1 MRTPLP
7 PGSKQPIAFRQE
19 ARVLLAR
26 ADGHKKGPFPN
37 LKDGF
42 MNELYTTMP
51 VDVFGRSAATGS
63 FEAASLNSLIGTK
76 VSRSGDSLSGDLSL
90 DGHRLKQVPHEPT
103 AATDGAAA
111 SFVIAGDIAVKDAA
125 VLRSGVQTMTGNLDL
140 DSHYITNVIDPA
152 NQQDAATKNY
162 VDNQSGLRVL
172 KTGDTMTG
180 DLVLSS
186 GATLNIGMSAG
197 ESEISIQQAHFLTDG
212 TEDYGTRT
220 RMPGHSDVYTQ
231 LGWTAG
237 GLTMHSISPRGASA
251 IYTVGSAGLRLKFW
265 PSHDDDATTAEFVRR
280 EDGFRVSKNGDTMAG
295 ALAMGGNAI
304 TGLADPSGN
313 QDAATKS
320 YVDAHAAAARSAV
333 ATPVCGPAIF
343 RQQLLEVGALLAKI
357 PLSVVGASASGIILA
372 DPTTIHITT
381 GGLYRFEVCG
391 CCVATAP
398 PALARPGVCSEGLI
412 RVGTPTH
419 TICWTPVGGDRNTS
433 FSRFMYY
440 RVANGENV
448 SLKCQKT
455 GTGPLNIAVWLSV
468 RPI

>member
-1 MRTPLP
+1 MSVDSRH
-7 PGSKQPIAFRQE
+7 
-19 ARVLLAR
+19 V
-26 ADGHKKGPFPN
+26 
-37 LKDGF
+37 
-42 MNELYTTMP
+42 MP
-51 VDVFGRSAATGS
+51 VDVFGRSATTSS
-63 FEAASLNSLIGTK
+63 FEAASLISLIGTK
-76 VSRSGDSLSGDLSL
+76 VSRSGDNLSGDLSL
-90 DGHRLKQVPHEPT
+90 DGHRLKQIPHEPT
-103 AATDGAAA
+103 DTTDGAAV

-140 DSHYITNVIDPA
+140 DSHYIKNVVDPA
-152 NQQDAATKNY
+152 NRQDAATKSY
-162 VDNQSGLRVL
+162 VDTQHALNVQ

-237 GLTMHSISPRGASA
+237 GLTMHSISPRGVSA

-265 PSHDDDATTAEFVRR
+265 PRHDEDATTTEFVRR

-333 ATPVCGPAIF
+333 VCGPAIF
-343 RQQLLEVGALLAKI
+343 RQRLFSLRWHRNAAHPRSEQDWSWLELKTARKL
-357 PLSVVGASASGIILA
+357 
-372 DPTTIHITT
+372 ITRT
-381 GGLYRFEVCG
+381 WSK
-391 CCVATAP
+391 P
-398 PALARPGVCSEGLI
+398 K
-412 RVGTPTH
+412 
-419 TICWTPVGGDRNTS
+419 
-433 FSRFMYY
+433 
-440 RVANGENV
+440 NG
-448 SLKCQKT
+448 QQ
-455 GTGPLNIAVWLSV
+455 I
-468 RPI
+468 

>member
-1 MRTPLP
+1 
-7 PGSKQPIAFRQE
+7 
-19 ARVLLAR
+19 
-26 ADGHKKGPFPN
+26 
-37 LKDGF
+37 
-42 MNELYTTMP
+42 MP
-51 VDVFGRSAATGS
+51 VDVFGRSATTSS
-63 FEAASLNSLIGTK
+63 FEAASLISLIGTK

-90 DGHRLKQVPHEPT
+90 DGHRLKQIPHEPT
-103 AATDGAAA
+103 ATTDGAAA
-111 SFVIAGDIAVKDAA
+111 SFVIAGDIAVKNAA
-125 VLRSGVQTMTGNLDL
+125 VLRSGAQTMTGNLDL
-140 DSHYITNVIDPA
+140 DSHYINNVVDPA
-152 NQQDAATKNY
+152 NQQDAATKGY
-162 VDNQSGLRVL
+162 VDSQNGLRVL

-180 DLVLSS
+180 ALVLSS

-251 IYTVGSAGLRLKFW
+251 IYTVDSAGLRLKFW
-265 PSHDDDATTAEFVRR
+265 PSHDEDATTAEFVRR
-280 EDGFRVSKNGDTMAG
+280 EDGFRVFKNGDTMAG

-304 TGLADPSGN
+304 TGLANPSGN

-320 YVDAHAAAARSAV
+320 YVDAIALTAMQDKRAARSAV
-333 ATPVCGPAIF
+333 VCGPALGAVF
-343 RQQLLEVGALLAKI
+343 RQHLLAVGALLAKI
-357 PLSVVGASASGIILA
+357 PLSVLGAAVSGIILA

-391 CCVATAP
+391 RCVAP
-398 PALARPGVCSEGLI
+398 PALARPGVYPEGLI
-412 RVGTPTH
+412 RVETPTH

-455 GTGPLNIAVWLSV
+455 GTGPLNIAVWLTVESMT
-468 RPI
+468 I

>member
-1 MRTPLP
+1 
-7 PGSKQPIAFRQE
+7 
-19 ARVLLAR
+19 
-26 ADGHKKGPFPN
+26 
-37 LKDGF
+37 

-90 DGHRLKQVPHEPT
+90 DGHRLKQIPHEPT

-455 GTGPLNIAVWLSV
+455 GTGPLYIAVWLTV
-468 RPI
+468 CPFKR

>member
-1 MRTPLP
+1 M
-7 PGSKQPIAFRQE
+7 S
-19 ARVLLAR
+19 
-26 ADGHKKGPFPN
+26 
-37 LKDGF
+37 
-42 MNELYTTMP
+42 
-51 VDVFGRSAATGS
+51 VDSHHACRRS
-63 FEAASLNSLIGTK
+63 
-76 VSRSGDSLSGDLSL
+76 
-90 DGHRLKQVPHEPT
+90 LKQIPHEPT
-103 AATDGAAA
+103 DTTDGAAV

-125 VLRSGVQTMTGNLDL
+125 VLRSGVQTMIGNLDL
-140 DSHYITNVIDPA
+140 DSHYIKNVIDPA

-231 LGWTAG
+231 LGWTVG

-455 GTGPLNIAVWLSV
+455 GTGPLNIAVWLTV
-468 RPI
+468 CPFKR

>member
-1 MRTPLP
+1 
-7 PGSKQPIAFRQE
+7 
-19 ARVLLAR
+19 
-26 ADGHKKGPFPN
+26 
-37 LKDGF
+37 

-90 DGHRLKQVPHEPT
+90 DGHRLKQIPHEPT

-212 TEDYGTRT
+212 TEYYGTRT

-433 FSRFMYY
+433 FSLH
-440 RVANGENV
+440 VLSG
-448 SLKCQKT
+448 CQ
-455 GTGPLNIAVWLSV
+455 
-468 RPI
+468 R

>member
-1 MRTPLP
+1 
-7 PGSKQPIAFRQE
+7 
-19 ARVLLAR
+19 
-26 ADGHKKGPFPN
+26 
-37 LKDGF
+37 

>member
-1 MRTPLP
+1 
-7 PGSKQPIAFRQE
+7 
-19 ARVLLAR
+19 
-26 ADGHKKGPFPN
+26 
-37 LKDGF
+37 
-42 MNELYTTMP
+42 MP
-51 VDVFGRSAATGS
+51 VDVFGRSATTSS
-63 FEAASLNSLIGTK
+63 FEAASLISLIGTK
-76 VSRSGDSLSGDLSL
+76 VSRSGDNLSGDLSL
-90 DGHRLKQVPHEPT
+90 DGHRLKQIPHEPT
-103 AATDGAAA
+103 DTTDGAAV

-125 VLRSGVQTMTGNLDL
+125 VLRSGVQTMIGNLDL
-140 DSHYITNVIDPA
+140 DSHYIKNVIDPA

-162 VDNQSGLRVL
+162 VDTQHALNVQ

-237 GLTMHSISPRGASA
+237 GLTMHSISPRGARA

-265 PSHDDDATTAEFVRR
+265 PRHDEDATTAEFVRR

-320 YVDAHAAAARSAV
+320 YVDAHVAMRSAAARSAV
-333 ATPVCGPAIF
+333 VCGPAIF
-343 RQQLLEVGALLAKI
+343 RQRILEVGAMLAKI
-357 PLSVVGASASGIILA
+357 PLSVVGTAASGIILA

-381 GGLYRFEVCG
+381 GRLYRFEVCG

-398 PALARPGVCSEGLI
+398 PAPGVCSEGLI

>member
-1 MRTPLP
+1 
-7 PGSKQPIAFRQE
+7 
-19 ARVLLAR
+19 
-26 ADGHKKGPFPN
+26 
-37 LKDGF
+37 

-455 GTGPLNIAVWLSV
+455 GTGPLYIAVWLTV
-468 RPI
+468 CPFKR

>member
-1 MRTPLP
+1 MR
-7 PGSKQPIAFRQE
+7 
-19 ARVLLAR
+19 
-26 ADGHKKGPFPN
+26 
-37 LKDGF
+37 
-42 MNELYTTMP
+42 YTAMP
-51 VDVFGRSAATGS
+51 VDVFGRSATATS
-63 FEAASLNSLIGTK
+63 FEAASLISLIGTK
-76 VSRSGDSLSGDLSL
+76 VSRSGDNLSGDLSL
-90 DGHRLKQVPHEPT
+90 DGHRLKQIPHEPT
-103 AATDGAAA
+103 DTTDGAAV

-125 VLRSGVQTMTGNLDL
+125 VLRSGAQTMTGNLDL
-140 DSHYITNVIDPA
+140 DSHYINNVVDPA
-152 NQQDAATKNY
+152 NQQDAATKGY
-162 VDNQSGLRVL
+162 VDTQHALNVQ

-237 GLTMHSISPRGASA
+237 GLTMYSISPRGASA

-265 PSHDDDATTAEFVRR
+265 PRHDEDATTAEFVRR

-320 YVDAHAAAARSAV
+320 YVDAHAAMRSAAV
-333 ATPVCGPAIF
+333 YGPAIF
-343 RQQLLEVGALLAKI
+343 RQQLLAVGTLLAKI
-357 PLSVVGASASGIILA
+357 PLSVVGAAASGIILA

-391 CCVATAP
+391 RCVAP
-398 PALARPGVCSEGLI
+398 PALARPGVCPEGLI
-412 RVGTPTH
+412 RVETPTH
-419 TICWTPVGGDRNTS
+419 TICWTPVGGDRHTS
-433 FSRFMYY
+433 FSRSMYY

>member
-1 MRTPLP
+1 
-7 PGSKQPIAFRQE
+7 
-19 ARVLLAR
+19 
-26 ADGHKKGPFPN
+26 
-37 LKDGF
+37 
-42 MNELYTTMP
+42 MP
-51 VDVFGRSAATGS
+51 VDVFGRSATATS
-63 FEAASLNSLIGTK
+63 FEAASLISLIGTK
-76 VSRSGDSLSGDLSL
+76 VSRSGDNLSGDLSL
-90 DGHRLKQVPHEPT
+90 DGHRLKQIPHEPT
-103 AATDGAAA
+103 DTTDGAAV

-125 VLRSGVQTMTGNLDL
+125 VLRSGAQTMTGNLDL
-140 DSHYITNVIDPA
+140 DSHYINNVVDPA
-152 NQQDAATKNY
+152 NQQDAATKGY
-162 VDNQSGLRVL
+162 VDTQHALNVQ

-237 GLTMHSISPRGASA
+237 GLTMYSISPRGASA

-265 PSHDDDATTAEFVRR
+265 PRHDEDATTAEFVRR
-280 EDGFRVSKNGDTMAG
+280 EDGFRVSKNGDTMTG

-320 YVDAHAAAARSAV
+320 YVDAMRSA
-333 ATPVCGPAIF
+333 AVCGPAIF
-343 RQQLLEVGALLAKI
+343 RQQLLEVGTLLAKI
-357 PLSVVGASASGIILA
+357 PLSVVGAAASGIILA

-391 CCVATAP
+391 RCVAP
-398 PALARPGVCSEGLI
+398 PALARPGVGLI
-412 RVGTPTH
+412 RVETPTH
-419 TICWTPVGGDRNTS
+419 TICWTPVGGDRHTS
-433 FSRFMYY
+433 FSRSMYY

-448 SLKCQKT
+448 SLKCLKT

-468 RPI
+468 HPHLNADA

>member
-1 MRTPLP
+1 
-7 PGSKQPIAFRQE
+7 
-19 ARVLLAR
+19 
-26 ADGHKKGPFPN
+26 
-37 LKDGF
+37 

-63 FEAASLNSLIGTK
+63 CEAASLISLIGTK

-90 DGHRLKQVPHEPT
+90 DGHRLKQIPHEPT
-103 AATDGAAA
+103 ATTDGAAA

-140 DSHYITNVIDPA
+140 DSHYITNVVDPA
-152 NQQDAATKNY
+152 NQQDAATKSY
-162 VDNQSGLRVL
+162 VDSQNGLRVL

-237 GLTMHSISPRGASA
+237 GLTMHSISPRGARA

-265 PSHDDDATTAEFVRR
+265 PRHDEDATTAEFVRR

-357 PLSVVGASASGIILA
+357 PLRVVGASASDIILA

-398 PALARPGVCSEGLI
+398 PGLARPGVCSEGLI